1 MKTKGRKYWSDLR
14 WFLLFSLPGV
24 IYIIF
29 FVAYPIFYN
38 VIMSFQDVTASTLLK
53 TDKEFV
59 GLLNY
64 TTIFSN
70 PKIVGSIVNTLIF
83 TVASIGFQF
92 VIGFLLALLF
102 SNKFPLNKLYR
113 ALVMIG
119 WMVPMLVVATI
130 GKWFFTGDASSLV
143 NYFLMKLGFIEEP
156 IMWLVNTNT
165 AMFAMICVNIW
176 KGIPFNMLLMTTA
189 LTTMPEDIY
198 EAAAIDG
205 ATRIQRF
212 FRITVPLLKPTIL
225 AVITQG
231 FILTFKAFEL
241 IYVMTKGGPA
251 DTTHIMATYSYS
263 LTFDQ
268 FQFSQG
274 AAIANVMFAILLVF
288 SLFYVKLISKD
299 EVIG

>member
-1 MKTKGRKYWSDLR
+1 
-14 WFLLFSLPGV
+14 
-24 IYIIF
+24 
-29 FVAYPIFYN
+29 
-38 VIMSFQDVTASTLLK
+38 
-53 TDKEFV
+53 
-59 GLLNY
+59 
-64 TTIFSN
+64 
-70 PKIVGSIVNTLIF
+70 
-83 TVASIGFQF
+83 
-92 VIGFLLALLF
+92 
-102 SNKFPLNKLYR
+102 
-113 ALVMIG
+113 
-119 WMVPMLVVATI
+119 
-130 GKWFFTGDASSLV
+130 
-143 NYFLMKLGFIEEP
+143 
-156 IMWLVNTNT
+156 
-165 AMFAMICVNIW
+165 
-176 KGIPFNMLLMTTA
+176 MTTA

-205 ATRIQRF
+205 ASRVQRF

-274 AAIANVMFAILLVF
+274 AAIANVMFVILLVF

-299 EVIG
+299 EVIS